1 MSWSEMPGMLD
12 EDFTREAFDV
22 NMISSILGPRVG
34 WSCIWVKRFEVVI
47 SMTACWISWSFE
59 EGLTELFSQFMSGQL
74 KFPPRMT
81 STVFAPSCVSLSRDF
96 FFFFFFF
103 SYCVSFLFL

>member
-34 WSCIWVKRFEVVI
+34 WSRIWVKRFEVV
-47 SMTACWISWSFE
+47 SRLE
-59 EGLTELFSQFMSGQL
+59 TEL
-74 KFPPRMT
+74 P
-81 STVFAPSCVSLSRDF
+81 
-96 FFFFFFF
+96 
-103 SYCVSFLFL
+103 